1 MNISILHLENLLRDC
16 LTIGFLDIY
25 DESAQHKGHREMKN
39 VTDSL
44 THIYIRI
51 QAPELDGLS
60 RIEQHRKIYSL
71 LQPAIDSGLHAIRIE
86 VI

>member
-1 MNISILHLENLLRDC
+1 MKISILHLESLLRDC
-16 LTIGFLDIY
+16 LTIGFLDIS
-25 DESAQHKGHREMKN
+25 DESARHKGHREMKN
-39 VTDSL
+39 IADSM

-51 QAPELDGLS
+51 QSPKLDGLS
-60 RIEQHRKIYSL
+60 RIEQHRKIYSI